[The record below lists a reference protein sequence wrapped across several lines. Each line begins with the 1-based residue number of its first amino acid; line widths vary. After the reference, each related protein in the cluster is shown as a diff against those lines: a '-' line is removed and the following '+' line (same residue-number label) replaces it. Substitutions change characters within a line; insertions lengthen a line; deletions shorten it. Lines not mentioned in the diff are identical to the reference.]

1 MGEWVIYWKLTK
13 VIHYA
18 ACYGNVFF
26 KSIKKVLKIR
36 NQSCKAIT
44 GGKGAIHASECPG
57 MKNFLRITYG
67 WELRVFIYWYR
78 KCGAREDELEIYYH
92 ELSANHR
99 LAIAPA

>member
-18 ACYGNVFF
+18 VCYGNVFF

-36 NQSCKAIT
+36 NHCKERRNSCVRVPWY
-44 GGKGAIHASECPG
+44 EE
-57 MKNFLRITYG
+57 FLAYTYD
-67 WELRVFIYWYR
+67 WEAACIYWYR